1 MSIHVQLVK
10 HTDPNLL
17 ALIAKLDQ
25 DLMQRYPVEDIYF
38 VDFNDPSVEQITFAV
53 AFEWGAPVGCGALR
67 PIDTRSTELKRFFV
81 DKEYRNRG
89 IASQLLA
96 FLEKQAL
103 ETGNHI
109 IRLET
114 GAAQPEAIAL
124 YTKYGYYPIEPF
136 GEYVDNPSSLCYEK
150 KLLLQF
156 L

>member
-1 MSIHVQLVK
+1 MSLHIQLVK
-10 HTDPNLL
+10 HTDPILL

-25 DLMQRYPVEDIYF
+25 DLMQRYPIEEIHF
-38 VDFNDPSVEQITFAV
+38 VDFNDPSVERITFAV
-53 AFEWGAPVGCGALR
+53 AFEGDMPVGCGALR
-67 PIDTRSTELKRFFV
+67 PISPGSTELKRFFV

-89 IASQLLA
+89 IASQLLS

-103 ETGNHI
+103 EAGNHT

-136 GEYVDNPSSLCYEK
+136 DEYIDTPGSLCYEK
-150 KLLLQF
+150 KL
-156 L
+156 